1 MEKIK
6 AVADLIRL
14 DKQYGTLLLMMPALW
29 SLVLASEGR
38 PSFKHIFI
46 FVFGSFIMRSAGCV
60 INDMADRKFDR
71 FVERT
76 KERPLAS
83 GRLRMIEAAAV
94 LCLLLLIAF
103 ILVLNLNR
111 LSVVLSVAALLLTSV
126 YPFTKRL
133 VDTPQLFL
141 GTAFGWG
148 AVIAWAAVRNEVAMS
163 SFLIFLATL
172 FWATG
177 YDTIYA
183 LIDMDDDQKI
193 GVKSTAILFG
203 RYTWFALAIIFLITV
218 FILFIVGRISRLG
231 NLYVFSLVLISLGF
245 MYQVFQINRGVERE
259 GLLQLFKSHV
269 WIGIIVLI
277 GILSDLL
284 IRSYYAI

>member
-1 MEKIK
+1 MEKLK

-38 PSFKHIFI
+38 PSLKHILI

-83 GRLRMIEAAAV
+83 GRLSMAEAAAV
-94 LCLLLLIAF
+94 LCILLLIALA
-103 ILVLNLNR
+103 LVLSLNR
-111 LSVVLSVAALLLTSV
+111 LSILLSLAALLLTGV

-133 VDTPQLFL
+133 VNTPQLFL

-148 AVIAWAAVRNEVAMS
+148 AVIAWAAVRNEVVLP
-163 SFLIFLATL
+163 SFLIFLATV

-183 LIDMDDDQKI
+183 LIDIDDDIKI

-203 RYTWFALAIIFLITV
+203 SYTWFALAIIFLITI
-218 FILFIVGRISRLG
+218 FILFVVGRISRLG
-231 NLYVFSLVLISLGF
+231 NIYVFSLFLITIGF
-245 MYQVFQINRGVERE
+245 MYQIVQIKRGVERE

-277 GILSDLL
+277 GIVSDLL

>member
-1 MEKIK
+1 MEKLK

-14 DKQYGTLLLMMPALW
+14 DKQYGTLLLMMPVLW

-38 PSFKHIFI
+38 PSLKHIFI

-83 GRLRMIEAAAV
+83 GRLRMTEAGAV
-94 LCLLLLIAF
+94 LCILLLIALA
-103 ILVLNLNR
+103 LVLSLNR
-111 LSVVLSVAALLLTSV
+111 LSILLSLVALLLTGV
-126 YPFTKRL
+126 YPFTKRI
-133 VDTPQLFL
+133 VNTPQLFL

-148 AVIAWAAVRNEVAMS
+148 AIIAWGAVRNEVALPS
-163 SFLIFLATL
+163 LLIFLATV

-183 LIDMDDDQKI
+183 LIDIDDDIKI

-203 RYTWFALAIIFLITV
+203 GYTWFALAIIFLLTI
-218 FILFIVGRISRLG
+218 FILLVIGRISNLG
-231 NLYVFSLVLISLGF
+231 NIYLFSLFLITIGF
-245 MYQVFQINRGVERE
+245 MYQVFQIKRGVERE
-259 GLLQLFKSHV
+259 GLLRLFKSHV

-277 GILSDLL
+277 GIVSDLM

>member
-1 MEKIK
+1 MEKLK

-38 PSFKHIFI
+38 PSLKHIFI

-60 INDMADRKFDR
+60 INDMADRKFDK

-83 GRLRMIEAAAV
+83 GRLRMTEAVAV
-94 LCLLLLIAF
+94 LCILLLIALT
-103 ILVLNLNR
+103 LVLSLNR
-111 LSVVLSVAALLLTSV
+111 FSILLSLVALLLTGV
-126 YPFTKRL
+126 YPFTKRI
-133 VDTPQLFL
+133 VNTPQLFL

-148 AVIAWAAVRNEVAMS
+148 AIIAWSAVRNEVALPS
-163 SFLIFLATL
+163 LLIFLATI

-183 LIDMDDDQKI
+183 LIDIDDDIKV

-203 RYTWFALAIIFLITV
+203 GYTWFALAIIFLLTI
-218 FILFIVGRISRLG
+218 FILFVVGRISSLG
-231 NLYVFSLVLISLGF
+231 NIYVFSLFLITIGF
-245 MYQVFQINRGVERE
+245 MYQVFQIKRGVERE

-277 GILSDLL
+277 GIVSDLL

>member
-1 MEKIK
+1 MEKLK

-14 DKQYGTLLLMMPALW
+14 DKQYGTLLLMMPVLW

-38 PSFKHIFI
+38 PSLKHIFI

-76 KERPLAS
+76 KDRPLAS
-83 GRLRMIEAAAV
+83 GRLRMSEAAAV
-94 LCLLLLIAF
+94 LFILLLIALT
-103 ILVLNLNR
+103 LVLSLNR
-111 LSVVLSVAALLLTSV
+111 LSIALSLVALLLTGV

-133 VDTPQLFL
+133 VNTPQLFL
-141 GTAFGWG
+141 GMAFGWG
-148 AVIAWAAVRNEVAMS
+148 AIVAWGAVRNEVALPS
-163 SFLIFLATL
+163 ILIFLATI

-183 LIDMDDDQKI
+183 LIDIDDDIRI

-203 RYTWFALAIIFLITV
+203 GNTWFALAIIFLLTIFT
-218 FILFIVGRISRLG
+218 LFVVGRISRLG
-231 NLYVFSLVLISLGF
+231 NIYLFSLFLITVGF
-245 MYQVFQINRGVERE
+245 MYQVFQIKRGVERE

-269 WIGIIVLI
+269 WIGTIVLI
-277 GILSDLL
+277 GIVSDLL

>member
-1 MEKIK
+1 MEKLK

-29 SLVLASEGR
+29 ALVLASEGR

-46 FVFGSFIMRSAGCV
+46 FAFGSLIMRSAGCV

-83 GRLRMIEAAAV
+83 GRLSMAEAVAV
-94 LCLLLLIAF
+94 LCILLLIALA
-103 ILVLNLNR
+103 LVLSLNR
-111 LSVVLSVAALLLTSV
+111 LSIVLSLVALLLTGV

-133 VDTPQLFL
+133 VNTPQLFL

-148 AVIAWAAVRNEVAMS
+148 AVIAWAAVRNEVALP
-163 SFLIFLATL
+163 SFLIFLATV

-183 LIDMDDDQKI
+183 LIDIDDDIKI

-203 RYTWFALAIIFLITV
+203 RYTWFALAIIFLITI
-218 FILFIVGRISRLG
+218 FILFVAGRISRLG
-231 NLYVFSLVLISLGF
+231 NIYVFSLFLITIGF
-245 MYQVFQINRGVERE
+245 MYQVFQVKRGVERE

-277 GILSDLL
+277 GIVSDLL

>member
-1 MEKIK
+1 MEKLK

-14 DKQYGTLLLMMPALW
+14 DKQYGTLLLMLPVLW
-29 SLVLASEGR
+29 SLVLASEGM
-38 PSFKHIFI
+38 PSLKHIFI

-83 GRLRMIEAAAV
+83 GRLSMAEAAAV
-94 LCLLLLIAF
+94 LCILLLIALT
-103 ILVLNLNR
+103 LVLSLNR
-111 LSVVLSVAALLLTSV
+111 LSILLSLVALLLTGV
-126 YPFTKRL
+126 YPFTKRI
-133 VDTPQLFL
+133 VNTPQLFL

-148 AVIAWAAVRNEVAMS
+148 AIIAWGAVRNEVALP
-163 SFLIFLATL
+163 SFLIFLATI

-183 LIDMDDDQKI
+183 LIDIDDDMKI

-203 RYTWFALAIIFLITV
+203 GYTWLALVIIFLITI
-218 FILFIVGRISRLG
+218 FILFVVGRISRLG
-231 NLYVFSLVLISLGF
+231 NVYVFSLFLITIGF
-245 MYQVFQINRGVERE
+245 MYQVFQIKRGVERE
-259 GLLQLFKSHV
+259 GLLRLFKSHV

-277 GILSDLL
+277 GIVSDLL

>member
-1 MEKIK
+1 MEKLK

-14 DKQYGTLLLMMPALW
+14 DKQYGTLLLMLPVLW
-29 SLVLASEGR
+29 SLVLASEGM
-38 PSFKHIFI
+38 PSLKHIFI

-76 KERPLAS
+76 KGRPLAS
-83 GRLRMIEAAAV
+83 GRLRMTEAVAV
-94 LCLLLLIAF
+94 LCILLLIALT
-103 ILVLNLNR
+103 LVLSLNR
-111 LSVVLSVAALLLTSV
+111 LSMLLSLVALLLTGV
-126 YPFTKRL
+126 YPFTKRI
-133 VDTPQLFL
+133 VNTPQLFL

-148 AVIAWAAVRNEVAMS
+148 AIIAWGAVRNEVALP
-163 SFLIFLATL
+163 SFLIFLATI

-183 LIDMDDDQKI
+183 LIDIDDDMKI

-203 RYTWFALAIIFLITV
+203 GYTWLALVIIFLITI
-218 FILFIVGRISRLG
+218 FILFVVGRISRLG
-231 NLYVFSLVLISLGF
+231 NVYVFSLFLITIGF
-245 MYQVFQINRGVERE
+245 MYQVFQIKRGVERE
-259 GLLQLFKSHV
+259 GLLLLFKSHV
-269 WIGIIVLI
+269 WIGMIVLI
-277 GILSDLL
+277 GIVSDLL

>member
-1 MEKIK
+1 MEKLK
-6 AVADLIRL
+6 AVCDLIRI
-14 DKQYGTLLLMMPALW
+14 DKQYGTLLLMMPTLW
-29 SLVLASEGR
+29 SLVLASEGK
-38 PSFKHIFI
+38 PSLKHIFI

-60 INDMADRKFDR
+60 INDMADRRFDR

-83 GRLRMIEAAAV
+83 GRLGMGEAVVV
-94 LCLLLLIAF
+94 LSALLLIA
-103 ILVLNLNR
+103 LVLVLSLNR
-111 LSVVLSVAALLLTSV
+111 LSLLLSLVALILTGI

-133 VDTPQLFL
+133 VHIPQLFL

-148 AVIAWAAVRNEVAMS
+148 AVIAWAAVRDEVAFP
-163 SFLIFLATL
+163 SFLIFLATV

-183 LIDMDDDQKI
+183 LIDIDDDMKI

-203 RYTWFALAIIFLITV
+203 RYTWFALAIIFLITI

-231 NLYVFSLVLISLGF
+231 NLYVFSLFLVTIGF
-245 MYQVFQINRGVERE
+245 LYQVFQISRGVERA
-259 GLLQLFKSHV
+259 GLFQLFKSHV

-277 GILSDLL
+277 GILSDFL
-284 IRSYYAI
+284 IRSYYAL

>member
-1 MEKIK
+1 MEKLK

-14 DKQYGTLLLMMPALW
+14 DKQYGTLLLMMPVLW

-38 PSFKHIFI
+38 PSLKHIVI

-83 GRLRMIEAAAV
+83 GRLRMTEAGAV
-94 LCLLLLIAF
+94 LCILLLIALT
-103 ILVLNLNR
+103 LVLSLNR
-111 LSVVLSVAALLLTSV
+111 LSILLSLIALLLTGV
-126 YPFTKRL
+126 YPFTKRI
-133 VDTPQLFL
+133 VNTPQLFL

-148 AVIAWAAVRNEVAMS
+148 AIIAWGAVRNEVALP
-163 SFLIFLATL
+163 SFLIFLATI

-183 LIDMDDDQKI
+183 LIDIDDDIKI

-203 RYTWFALAIIFLITV
+203 GYTWFALAIIFLLTI
-218 FILFIVGRISRLG
+218 FILLVIGRISNLG
-231 NLYVFSLVLISLGF
+231 NIYLFSLFLITIGF
-245 MYQVFQINRGVERE
+245 MYQVFQVKRGVERE
-259 GLLQLFKSHV
+259 GLLRLFKSHV

-277 GILSDLL
+277 GIVSDLL
-284 IRSYYAI
+284 IR

>member
-1 MEKIK
+1 MEKLR
-6 AVADLIRL
+6 AVSDLIRL
-14 DKQYGTLLLMMPALW
+14 DKQYGTLLLMMPTLW
-29 SLVLASEGR
+29 SLAIASGGR
-38 PSFKHIFI
+38 PSLKHILIFI
-46 FVFGSFIMRSAGCV
+46 FGSFIMRSAGCV

-76 KERPLAS
+76 KDRPLAS
-83 GRLRMIEAAAV
+83 GRLSMAEAATV
-94 LCLLLLIAF
+94 LFILLLIALA
-103 ILVLNLNR
+103 LVLSLNR
-111 LSVVLSVAALLLTSV
+111 LSILLSFIALLLTGV

-133 VDTPQLFL
+133 VNTPQLFL

-148 AVIAWAAVRNEVAMS
+148 AVIAWAAVRNEVALPS
-163 SFLIFLATL
+163 LLIFLATV

-183 LIDMDDDQKI
+183 LMDIDDDIRI

-203 RYTWFALAIIFLITV
+203 RYTWFILAIIFLITI
-218 FILFIVGRISRLG
+218 FILFAVGRITRLG
-231 NLYVFSLVLISLGF
+231 NFYIFSLLLVTIGF
-245 MYQVFQINRGVERE
+245 LYQVYQIKRGVERE

-277 GILSDLL
+277 GIVSDLL

>member
-1 MEKIK
+1 MEKLK

-38 PSFKHIFI
+38 PSLKHIFI

-83 GRLRMIEAAAV
+83 GRLRMTEAGAV
-94 LCLLLLIAF
+94 LCILLLIALT
-103 ILVLNLNR
+103 LVLSLNR
-111 LSVVLSVAALLLTSV
+111 LSILLSLVALLLTGV
-126 YPFTKRL
+126 YPFTKRI
-133 VDTPQLFL
+133 VNTPQLFL

-148 AVIAWAAVRNEVAMS
+148 AIIAWGAVRNEVALP
-163 SFLIFLATL
+163 SFLIFLATI

-183 LIDMDDDQKI
+183 LIDIDDDMKI

-203 RYTWFALAIIFLITV
+203 GYTWLALAIIFLITI
-218 FILFIVGRISRLG
+218 FILFVVGRISRLG
-231 NLYVFSLVLISLGF
+231 NVYVYSLFLITIGF
-245 MYQVFQINRGVERE
+245 MYQVFQIKRGVEQE
-259 GLLQLFKSHV
+259 GLLRLFKSHV

-277 GILSDLL
+277 GIVSDLL

>member
-1 MEKIK
+1 MEKLK

-29 SLVLASEGR
+29 ALVLASEGR

-60 INDMADRKFDR
+60 INDMADRNFDR

-83 GRLRMIEAAAV
+83 GRLSMAEAAAV
-94 LCLLLLIAF
+94 LCILLLIA
-103 ILVLNLNR
+103 LVLVLSLNR
-111 LSVVLSVAALLLTSV
+111 LSILLSLAALLLTGV

-133 VDTPQLFL
+133 VNTPQLFL

-148 AVIAWAAVRNEVAMS
+148 AVIAWAAVRNEVVLP
-163 SFLIFLATL
+163 SFLIFLATV

-183 LIDMDDDQKI
+183 LIDIDDDIKI

-203 RYTWFALAIIFLITV
+203 SYTWFALAIIFLITI
-218 FILFIVGRISRLG
+218 FILFVVGRISRLG
-231 NLYVFSLVLISLGF
+231 NIYVFSLFLITIGF
-245 MYQVFQINRGVERE
+245 MYQIVQIKRGVERE

-277 GILSDLL
+277 GIVSDLL